1 MFPPKTPLQGSKRII
16 FKAKAQKDKEI
27 KREDCSNILQAR
39 KQMDEWLL
47 T

>member
-1 MFPPKTPLQGSKRII
+1 M

-39 KQMDEWLL
+39 EQMAEWLL
-47 T
+47 TWETQGGCLTYMTL